1 MTTMARVPG
10 PWRGRSGMVR
20 AAAALGA
27 LSIAA
32 AGMATAAS
40 GATAAAGRASGAG
53 AQRSRTA
60 TAGMKTGWI
69 YDGSVSDKGYDEE
82 WYQAQ
87 VYLEKHL
94 GITATFTQNTPYTS
108 QWTSTGES
116 MATSGAKILFDPGD
130 GGSLFYA
137 ACAKEPKVACVE
149 SNGVKPFPSNVVSV
163 YDENW
168 LVDYLEGMAAG
179 MLTKT
184 GKIGFLAAFSNTPAP
199 VNEWLNALVLGCQAT
214 HPGCKALV
222 DVVNS
227 WYDPPKETEDA
238 NALVDAGADVIGS
251 TENDPIAVEVAQK
264 RHVWGLGSWG
274 NGVASG
280 PDSFVL
286 SQIIDWAPALETIVK
301 QVADGTFHGGRIEV
315 FGFGPGLKL
324 SPWGPKVPA
333 KVRARVDAAY
343 EQMSRGKNFFCGPIY
358 DTAGKLRVPKGK
370 CLSTMYIYDQWNWYV
385 RGVTISK

>member
-1 MTTMARVPG
+1 MNGMAQVPRV
-10 PWRGRSGMVR
+10 GRRTAGVTR
-20 AAAALGA
+20 VVATLGA
-27 LSIAA
+27 LAIAV
-32 AGMATAAS
+32 AGTATVAS
-40 GATAAAGRASGAG
+40 GATKAVNDAHGARAHRAG
-53 AQRSRTA
+53 AA

-87 VYLEKHL
+87 LYLEKHL
-94 GITATFTQNTPYTS
+94 GIKATFTQNTPYTS
-108 QWTSTGES
+108 QWTATGES

-168 LVDYLEGMAAG
+168 LVAYLEGMAAG

-274 NGVASG
+274 NGIASG
-280 PDSFVL
+280 PDAFVL
-286 SQIIDWAPALETIVK
+286 SQIINWAPTLGAIAK

-324 SPWGPKVPA
+324 SPWGPKVPTS
-333 KVRARVDAAY
+333 VRTKVDAAY
-343 EQMSRGKNFFCGPIY
+343 AQMKKGKNFFCGPIY
-358 DTAGKLRVPKGK
+358 DTAGKLRVPKGQ

-385 RGVTISK
+385 RGVTMSK